1 MHTLPGEYSN
11 CGLQVRKQLEDAQRE
26 NEALRAENQKLRHQL
41 QGQPSAREVAAGDPT
56 SPSGV
61 VVEAPKQNGPCEPS
75 RPARPTALEAQGAE
89 AMPAT
94 LIGMPSSPSEPSPP
108 REVKEEA
115 PPVQVPKAS
124 GFGGLKRGFLNTPT
138 EEADGKAIDEM
149 IQEAMKTSPA
159 SKSAAYSYA
168 VAGREHAKEELG
180 GCMLCLEPLPNDP
193 REVINLCASEPRCLC
208 LLHRSCFL
216 NPQYEMSDNFRRCMI
231 CKKPADPAVVRMAV
245 QARKKPLGSR

>member
-1 MHTLPGEYSN
+1 M
-11 CGLQVRKQLEDAQRE
+11 
-26 NEALRAENQKLRHQL
+26 ENQKLRHQL
-41 QGQPSAREVAAGDPT
+41 QGHASAREVSASADPT

-61 VVEAPKQNGPCEPS
+61 VVEAPKPSEPS
-75 RPARPTALEAQGAE
+75 RPPRPALAEAQGA
-89 AMPAT
+89 APGMPTT

-124 GFGGLKRGFLNTPT
+124 GFGGLKRGFLNGPV

-245 QARKKPLGSR
+245 QARKKPLGTR